1 MTRQAQATLS
11 RREREIMDIVYRLGE
26 ANVSDVVRLLDG
38 DPGYDSVRITL
49 GILTKKGHLQHRRED
64 RRYIYS
70 PTVSHEK
77 ASRSAVLSLLKT
89 FFSGSPKKAILAMLD
104 VSSSRL
110 TQKDVDEIT
119 AWLNKEKKS

>member
-1 MTRQAQATLS
+1 MNKKAYVTLS

-26 ANVSDVVRLLDG
+26 ASVSDVVRLLD
-38 DPGYDSVRITL
+38 DEPGYDSVRITL
-49 GILTKKGHLQHRRED
+49 GILTKKGHLLHRRED

-104 VSSSRL
+104 MSSSRL

-119 AWLNKEKKS
+119 EWLQKEKKS